1 MQTLLQVLGDLKIH
15 DQSPIFKPT
24 VQERRQRNKEPEVPM
39 VRPIMLRTLGDQPGG
54 GRHGEVKEMMTKE
67 GFLEEVTPI

>member
-1 MQTLLQVLGDLKIH
+1 MKTLPQVLGDLKIH
-15 DQSPIFKPT
+15 DQSPVFKPM

-39 VRPIMLRTLGDQPGG
+39 VRPIMVRTLGDQPGS

-67 GFLEEVTPI
+67 GFLEEATLI